1 MAQRLTALVVL
12 TQAISLILSNH
23 MVAQNYME
31 WGLVPSSGLQEYM
44 QGEHSVSNEF
54 HICLLFF
61 KALIPYLY
69 NVLPACIFAGQKR
82 AQDPIPYSYEPPC
95 GC

>member
-23 MVAQNYME
+23 MVAHNYME

-44 QGEHSVSNEF
+44 QGEHCISNE
-54 HICLLFF
+54 LM
-61 KALIPYLY
+61 P
-69 NVLPACIFAGQKR
+69 
-82 AQDPIPYSYEPPC
+82 
-95 GC
+95 